1 MDNQTKEKGF
11 ETASIALSFQH
22 SALAQTWFGGLIS
35 DNMKHAPLAQTGFF
49 AIDIVQ
55 LLSHQ
60 GGQGGLS
67 ASLLPDCLLFQG
79 NAQDLVHVTYRQEG
93 KLALDV

>member
-22 SALAQTWFGGLIS
+22 SA
-35 DNMKHAPLAQTGFF
+35 LAQTGFF